1 MARKTVAV
9 VDHHFG
15 WIVDVPSTVTVNG
28 VRHEECSYCGLKQ
41 NEGASVPLLTHEHS
55 YEKGFCTVCGEAG
68 GYITLGSY
76 EQDNDLENG
85 KEAIEWLVLDVKDG
99 KALVI
104 SKYVLDFQLFHAK
117 WENFTW
123 GSCSSR
129 TWLND
134 TFFNTAFSADEKAK
148 ILTSTVDNP
157 ANPFFDATDSSPTN
171 DKLFLLSIQ
180 EADKY
185 FDSATERLAA
195 PTAYAVDRGVGTDA
209 KLGTSWWWLR
219 TNGVNPWY
227 GTLVA
232 RSGLIMS
239 YGTSHNGVN
248 NFTQVDCGIRPAMWI
263 TID

>member
-1 MARKTVAV
+1 MSKRLFLILTLLLCFITVLVACDEGSDPANDPNHVHTEEVVAAKPATCTETGLTEGKKCSVCNAVIVAQKTVAV

-41 NEGASVPLLTHEHS
+41 NEGASIPLLTHEHA
-55 YEKGFCTVCGEAG
+55 YDKGVCTVCGEAG
-68 GYITLGSY
+68 GYITFGSY
-76 EQDNDLENG
+76 EQDNNLENG

-104 SKYVLDFQLFHAK
+104 SKYVLDYQLYHAK

-134 TFFNTAFSADEKAK
+134 TFFHTAFSADEQAK

-185 FDSATERLAA
+185 FD
-195 PTAYAVDRGVGTDA
+195 
-209 KLGTSWWWLR
+209 
-219 TNGVNPWY
+219 
-227 GTLVA
+227 
-232 RSGLIMS
+232 
-239 YGTSHNGVN
+239 
-248 NFTQVDCGIRPAMWI
+248 
-263 TID
+263 